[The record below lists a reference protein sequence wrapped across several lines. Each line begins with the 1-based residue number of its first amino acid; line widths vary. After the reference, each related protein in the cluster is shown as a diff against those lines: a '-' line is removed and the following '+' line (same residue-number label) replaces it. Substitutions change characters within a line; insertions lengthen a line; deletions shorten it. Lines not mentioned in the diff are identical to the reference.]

1 VSYPEV
7 RSSEEYLGES
17 VDHSNHKIGVNPMKL
32 QSTVRLLAVAF
43 TAISAALPLSS
54 ACADDFHAKPKIGLV
69 MKSLANEFFVTMQEG
84 AKDYQKCHAADFD
97 MITNGIKNETD
108 TSAQIDIVNQ
118 MILARVNA
126 IVIAPAD
133 SKSMA
138 SALKK
143 ASNSGIKI
151 VNIDNRLDPGV
162 LKSKNLDIPFVGP
175 DNRKGARMV
184 GDYLSKYLAAGDK
197 VGIIEG
203 VPTTTN
209 AQDRTA
215 GFKEAMDAAG
225 MKIVSTQSGNWE
237 IDQGQ
242 KVAAAML
249 SEYPDLKALLAGN
262 DNMALGAVS
271 AVRAAGKSGNILVV
285 GYDNIEAI
293 KPMLQDGR
301 ILATASQAAAQQA
314 VFGVQSAIKL
324 VKGERVETKDGVIE
338 TPVELVLK
346 IANSKYSKLTAL
358 TEFYG
363 PMYAHHH
370 HHLSRFHQY
379 KQQRLKRILA
389 EIQRKERV
397 RVERNKA
404 AEAKKAQDAAQ
415 KSNEWW
421 KFLTLNMVR
430 CAGSYDHVTS

>member
-1 VSYPEV
+1 
-7 RSSEEYLGES
+7 
-17 VDHSNHKIGVNPMKL
+17 MKL
-32 QSTVRLLAVAF
+32 PFAGRLLAIAVLA
-43 TAISAALPLSS
+43 AASAALPLSS
-54 ACADDFHAKPKIGLV
+54 AFADDAAAEPKVGLV

-84 AKDYQKCHAADFD
+84 AKDYQKAHPADFD

-108 TSAQIDIVNQ
+108 TAAQIDIVNQ
-118 MILARVNA
+118 MILSKVNA

-133 SKSMA
+133 SKA
-138 SALKK
+138 LVTVLKK
-143 ASNSGIKI
+143 ASDAGIKV

-175 DNRKGARMV
+175 DNRKGAKLV
-184 GDYLSKYLAAGDK
+184 GDYLAKQMSAGDK

-209 AQDRTA
+209 AQQRTA
-215 GFKEAMDAAG
+215 GFKDAMDAAG

-242 KVAAAML
+242 KVASAML

-271 AVRAAGKSGNILVV
+271 AVRAAGKAGKVLVV

-301 ILATASQAAAQQA
+301 VLATADQAAAQQA
-314 VFGVQSAIKL
+314 VFGIQNALKL
-324 VKGERVETKDGVIE
+324 VKGEKVDAKDGVIE

-346 IANSKYSKLTAL
+346 K
-358 TEFYG
+358 
-363 PMYAHHH
+363 
-370 HHLSRFHQY
+370 
-379 KQQRLKRILA
+379 
-389 EIQRKERV
+389 
-397 RVERNKA
+397 
-404 AEAKKAQDAAQ
+404 
-415 KSNEWW
+415 
-421 KFLTLNMVR
+421 
-430 CAGSYDHVTS
+430 

>member
-1 VSYPEV
+1 
-7 RSSEEYLGES
+7 
-17 VDHSNHKIGVNPMKL
+17 MKL
-32 QSTVRLLAVAF
+32 PFAGRLLAVAVL
-43 TAISAALPLSS
+43 AAASAALPLSS
-54 ACADDFHAKPKIGLV
+54 AFAADTAAKPKVGLV

-84 AKDYQKCHAADFD
+84 AKDYQKSHAADFD

-118 MILARVNA
+118 MILAKVSA

-133 SKSMA
+133 SKA
-138 SALKK
+138 LVTVLKK
-143 ASNSGIKI
+143 ASDAGIKV

-175 DNRKGARMV
+175 DNRKGSKLV
-184 GDYLSKYLAAGDK
+184 GDYLAKQLAAGDK

-209 AQDRTA
+209 AQQRTA
-215 GFKEAMDAAG
+215 GYKDAMDAAG

-242 KVAAAML
+242 KVASAML

-271 AVRAAGKSGNILVV
+271 AVRAAGKAGKVLVV
-285 GYDNIEAI
+285 GYDNIAAI

-301 ILATASQAAAQQA
+301 VLATADQAAAQQA
-314 VFGVQSAIKL
+314 VFGIQNALKL
-324 VKGERVETKDGVIE
+324 VKGEKVDAQDGVIE

-346 IANSKYSKLTAL
+346 K
-358 TEFYG
+358 
-363 PMYAHHH
+363 
-370 HHLSRFHQY
+370 
-379 KQQRLKRILA
+379 
-389 EIQRKERV
+389 
-397 RVERNKA
+397 
-404 AEAKKAQDAAQ
+404 
-415 KSNEWW
+415 
-421 KFLTLNMVR
+421 
-430 CAGSYDHVTS
+430 